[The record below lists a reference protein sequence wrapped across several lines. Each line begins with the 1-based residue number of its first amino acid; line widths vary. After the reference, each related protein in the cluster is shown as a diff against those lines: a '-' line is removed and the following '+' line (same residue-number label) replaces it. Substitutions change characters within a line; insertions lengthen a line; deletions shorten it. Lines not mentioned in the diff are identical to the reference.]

1 MAVHVLDAICK
12 LLEDMPC
19 LRHFRRCTVLAKWPR
34 GHVAL
39 SPQNTGLEEVEVDSV
54 HQTLLLNVAK
64 LHPRDLH
71 RSTTYCYLRLFVW
84 SCLIL
89 FDLGCVIL
97 ICFVFQSRL
106 YTSLWSASLS
116 LSLRF
121 SLFETACSRSPPR
134 RMGAHGAQNLQR
146 SGWERMIGWS
156 ETEAVCRCL
165 QFDQISLIVFMLVL
179 IVQYWN

>member
-34 GHVAL
+34 GHVATL
-39 SPQNTGLEEVEVDSV
+39 PSALKTPGWRKLKSIQSIKLYCKMLQNYILEIYID
-54 HQTLLLNVAK
+54 LLHIVIWGFLF
-64 LHPRDLH
+64 DL
-71 RSTTYCYLRLFVW
+71 VW
-84 SCLIL
+84 SCLCY
-89 FDLGCVIL
+89 FM
-97 ICFVFQSRL
+97 FQSRL

-121 SLFETACSRSPPR
+121 SLFETACSRSPPW

-156 ETEAVCRCL
+156 ETEEFADVC
-165 QFDQISLIVFMLVL
+165 SLIRSV
-179 IVQYWN
+179 

>member
-89 FDLGCVIL
+89 VVLFWFVL
-97 ICFVFQSRL
+97 CFKVVCTPRSEAPR
-106 YTSLWSASLS
+106 SLWVCAF
-116 LSLRF
+116 R
-121 SLFETACSRSPPR
+121 CSKRL
-134 RMGAHGAQNLQR
+134 AADHLHGAWAPTGHKISSEADEN
-146 SGWERMIGWS
+146 GWS
-156 ETEAVCRCL
+156 DDQKQKRFADVC
-165 QFDQISLIVFMLVL
+165 SLIRSV
-179 IVQYWN
+179 